1 MGEIY
6 TPLPLPEISLLI
18 FIKQFWEV
26 LEAKLPKHVIHV
38 QNFKRS
44 QKQLISS
51 SQSIVLPKFIEKMI
65 HIHIFTHIQ
74 S

>member
-1 MGEIY
+1 MGETY

-26 LEAKLPKHVIHV
+26 LEAKLPKHVIRV

-44 QKQLISS
+44 QKQLKLITSN
-51 SQSIVLPKFIEKMI
+51 
-65 HIHIFTHIQ
+65 
-74 S
+74 